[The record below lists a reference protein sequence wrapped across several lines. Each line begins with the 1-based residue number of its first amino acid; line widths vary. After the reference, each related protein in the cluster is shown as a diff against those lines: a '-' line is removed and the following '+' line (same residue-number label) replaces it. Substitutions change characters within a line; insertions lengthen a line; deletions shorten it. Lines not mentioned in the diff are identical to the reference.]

1 MLFLLW
7 VVVALVRFDG
17 AVGLLLLLM
26 RFGKGGLE
34 VLPDMLSK

>member
-1 MLFLLW
+1 

-26 RFGKGGLE
+26 RFGRGGWEL
-34 VLPDMLSK
+34 LSEMSLGISF